1 MKEITGHA
9 NEAKEIQALLKKNI
23 DLNSKLSVIG
33 DKEEM
38 TISTE
43 LRDLSRALREKGI
56 QTFSEDKKV
65 LSREEI
71 AEIKTNIG
79 MQIDQLKTEMQVIFS
94 SHIQPKIS
102 EMNSLLETLKM
113 IEKYQTKL
121 LDAIIANSTKR

>member
-1 MKEITGHA
+1 M
-9 NEAKEIQALLKKNI
+9 
-23 DLNSKLSVIG
+23 NSKLSLAG
-33 DKEEM
+33 DKEEL
-38 TISTE
+38 TISDE
-43 LRDLSRALREKGI
+43 LRELSRALKEKGI

-71 AEIKTNIG
+71 AEIKTNIS

-94 SHIQPKIS
+94 SMIQPKIS

-121 LDAIIANSTKR
+121 LDTIIANSARR